1 MENLMPKVAEL
12 LDVEIGEE
20 FGIKGFTMTFRL
32 SNVGLEFTL
41 QPGTMWDTSRN
52 LTKLITGEYEIIKKP
67 WKPKDGHR
75 FYYITF
81 YGNLLEDYYECDN
94 TRDITLYKTGN
105 CFKTREEITP
115 EIINKFVKFYK
126 DDTQKFNVL
135 EE

>member
-12 LDVEIGEE
+12 LGVGIGEE
-20 FGIKGFTMTFRL
+20 FELKHIPYLFKVTEEGVRRREADGKWYPA
-32 SNVGLEFTL
+32 GLFDGL
-41 QPGTMWDTSRN
+41 F
-52 LTKLITGEYEIIKKP
+52 TGEYEIIKKT

-105 CFKTREEITP
+105 CFKTRDEITP
-115 EIINKFVKFYK
+115 EIIDKFVKFYK